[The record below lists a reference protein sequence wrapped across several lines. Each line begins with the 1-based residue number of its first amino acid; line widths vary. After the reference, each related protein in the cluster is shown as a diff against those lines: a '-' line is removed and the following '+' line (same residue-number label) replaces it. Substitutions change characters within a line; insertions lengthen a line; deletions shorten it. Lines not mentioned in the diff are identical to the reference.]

1 LKREEF
7 DAFFRRTLSSDLLAD
22 AVVLFRNNPGL
33 VDTEEAVARRLGVSR
48 AKFAVEAR
56 AMKKVGIIREEKVG
70 GATILSYDR
79 AADEAVSAYVG
90 EALARKRV
98 PDAGRRKPR

>member
-1 LKREEF
+1 
-7 DAFFRRTLSSDLLAD
+7 
-22 AVVLFRNNPGL
+22 
-33 VDTEEAVARRLGVSR
+33 
-48 AKFAVEAR
+48 
-56 AMKKVGIIREEKVG
+56 MKKVGIIREEKVG